1 MLFSGGGGGWGGGSD
16 GQREKVLFLLP
27 PKEKGNKV
35 CLIAG
40 YCQRHSVAFYHNIY
54 THANIGTPRKSLYYV
69 LIASKLTSCS
79 FNLLFALDN
88 V

>member
-1 MLFSGGGGGWGGGSD
+1 MALYDLGCLGIRLLWIRHAFFGGGGWRGGSD

-40 YCQRHSVAFYHNIY
+40 YCQRHSVAFYHNI
-54 THANIGTPRKSLYYV
+54 K
-69 LIASKLTSCS
+69 
-79 FNLLFALDN
+79 NL
-88 V
+88 

>member
-1 MLFSGGGGGWGGGSD
+1 MPGNQATRDKACFLGGWGRGASD

-40 YCQRHSVAFYHNIY
+40 YCQRHSVDFYHNIS
-54 THANIGTPRKSLYYV
+54 NITCLQN
-69 LIASKLTSCS
+69 KLSI
-79 FNLLFALDN
+79 FK
-88 V
+88 